1 MYHRLLYCFLT
12 LAVLGTS
19 GCTNASRDSGG
30 AVRPTAIRKLE
41 SRQLPGHAVDPPSPA
56 DPNGALTLSEA
67 LSLALMHNPELRA
80 FSWEVRASQA
90 RTLQA
95 GLSPNPELDL
105 EVEEVGGTGERSG
118 FDGSETTLQLSQLV
132 ELGDKRGKRT
142 KVASVEEEISQR
154 DYEAKRRQ
162 VSSDVA
168 KAFVQALAAQE
179 RLSLSEEMLRLSG
192 ELVETVSQRVE
203 AGKDSPVEKAK
214 AAVVLANARIRH
226 QQALK
231 DLELSHKQLAA
242 TWGSTKPHFKGV
254 SGLLSVAP
262 IPAMDGLTSLI
273 QENPDVV
280 RSSLAVD
287 REKAALELEK
297 AKAGSDITL
306 SGGFQRFEEAND
318 NAMVFGI
325 SVPLPISDRNQGGR
339 LEATYNLAKAREQ
352 DKAVR
357 TAVEMELAAAYQ
369 SLSNAHNEALELD
382 ANVLQNAG
390 RLFDASKEGYNQGKL
405 DYLELL
411 DAQRTLFDVKEQYIE
426 ALISYHLAKADV
438 ERLIGRELSAVT
450 DARDANVGRSE

>member
-1 MYHRLLYCFLT
+1 MYHRLLYCLLISATFT
-12 LAVLGTS
+12 LS
-19 GCTNASRDSGG
+19 GCINAPYDGNG
-30 AVRPTAIRKLE
+30 AVRRVSTGKPQG
-41 SRQLPGHAVDPPSPA
+41 RQLPGRAAVQSLPA
-56 DPNGALTLSEA
+56 DPNGVLTLPES

-95 GLSPNPELDL
+95 GLRPNPELGLD
-105 EVEEVGGTGERSG
+105 VEAVGGTGERSG

-162 VSSDVA
+162 VSSEVA
-168 KAFVQALAAQE
+168 KAFGQALAAQE

-242 TWGSTKPHFKGV
+242 TWGSTKPHFKEV

-262 IPAMDGLTSLI
+262 IPAMDELTRFI
-273 QENPDVV
+273 QENPDVI

-287 REKAALELEK
+287 REKATLELEK

-318 NAMVFGI
+318 NAMVLGI

-369 SLSNAHNEALELD
+369 SLSNAYNEALELE

-390 RLFDASKEGYNQGKL
+390 RLFDASKEGYSQGKL

-411 DAQRTLFDVKEQYIE
+411 DAQRTLFEVKGQYIE

-438 ERLIGRELSAVT
+438 ERLIGRELSAVA
-450 DARDANVGRSE
+450 DAHDANVGRSE